1 MLCTSGSLAENI
13 IMVWGDGITAVAYYW
28 LTYQLLAFAVN
39 SKILKLTSALRNNKD
54 KSKRTLFY
62 MLLGL
67 ACLFASFIA
76 LCGNTHS
83 LHVLRYFFPDLF
95 WLRIFDLSM
104 MILAAMVS
112 VCTAIIGS
120 KLFPVILKSLGDFEL
135 NSEGGL
141 QHIENYLIEVVELMK
156 EGILVLSENMTIMR
170 CNEASKTLLHCQNL
184 LDKTYTDFIHPSD
197 LHIFNNAVIRV
208 LGSYNMTPVTIE
220 YRVNQKAF
228 PSMPHNDKTRKKT
241 TPVGSFYSPLSPKST
256 SRVYAAAPLNQ
267 SSDDHEE
274 VEMVNA
280 EFPRHTGSC
289 SSRISLGG
297 GTSTLAG
304 TSMIDVDLFSM
315 RSTDRDQVSH
325 TSQGQVV
332 ENEVF
337 AENEKDYIWVEA
349 TICKGMSINQNDDFE
364 YDIKLVCRDIEDR
377 KRAALRE
384 HNDLVRENDERDR
397 MNAAKLRY
405 ISCIAHDLK
414 TPLQSFCFTL
424 DLLNQTHM
432 HREQREYVQQAN
444 VAVDLMRLTISQTMD
459 ISKALTGAKLMPRR
473 TTVNLSTVMSRVEI
487 IINGYG
493 KQVPVSFKLARDV
506 CDRIIT
512 DEEWLW
518 QMVLNLL
525 TNACKYTD
533 KGEIRVTVSKTNGS
547 EEMNREFEE
556 EMLMVEVVDTGVGVT
571 DDKLGSMFEAFAQVQ
586 EGQVTGTGL
595 GLFGVRTRAEGLQG
609 TCGARHNTES
619 STGSGT
625 VLWFSIPYVPDTI
638 VLTGESTKS
647 PANPTPSSPTP
658 TDDFAITPKP
668 TLSFIPR
675 NRTASTDLAISTED
689 AIRRLRLTA
698 MVVEDTLT
706 VRKLMQQ
713 LLIKMGFERVDC
725 YENGSKGLEA
735 MMAAPVDIVF
745 SDVQMPIMTGPEMVS
760 RFRKWEAD
768 TLRAAVQST
777 RSSCASSSADHFS
790 AAHGNHSSSGSVPP
804 SPMNRP
810 EGNNGFNAVSS
821 ASQLGVAVL
830 TLPSPLHKTGL
841 QPTVSAGRHSGLS
854 LAVNVPAINT
864 THMPQNYSSNPQT
877 ARYMRTVRP
886 RQLIVAVTAN
896 GAECGKCGENGFDEI
911 CLKPLAK
918 TEIYQIINRYFA

>member
-619 STGSGT
+619 STGTGT
-625 VLWFSIPYVPDTI
+625 VMWFAIPYVPDELASI
-638 VLTGESTKS
+638 SQ
-647 PANPTPSSPTP
+647 
-658 TDDFAITPKP
+658 D
-668 TLSFIPR
+668 LSFADEAFIEAGVKPGRSPR
-675 NRTASTDLAISTED
+675 TKRYRIQSESFDSNDPTSDVEVELPPEKDLGNVEEQHASIAPTDLAARTEWL
-689 AIRRLRLTA
+689 IRSRKLTA
-698 MVVEDTLT
+698 VVIDDTKT
-706 VRKLMQQ
+706 VCKLMEK
-713 LLIKMGFERVDC
+713 LLRKMGFESVVC

-735 MMAAPVDIVF
+735 MMVSPVDIVF
-745 SDVQMPIMTGPEMVS
+745 SDVQMPIMTGPEMTR
-760 RFRKWEAD
+760 RFRIWEAS
-768 TLRAAVQST
+768 AAVRSQSMLTPIRSMATDGSNSTSFRSTFESSGSQST
-777 RSSCASSSADHFS
+777 RYYD
-790 AAHGNHSSSGSVPP
+790 GG
-804 SPMNRP
+804 
-810 EGNNGFNAVSS
+810 
-821 ASQLGVAVL
+821 
-830 TLPSPLHKTGL
+830 GL
-841 QPTVSAGRHSGLS
+841 RK
-854 LAVNVPAINT
+854 
-864 THMPQNYSSNPQT
+864 
-877 ARYMRTVRP
+877 

-896 GAECGKCGENGFDEI
+896 SAECEKVNDGGFDDI
-911 CLKPLAK
+911 CPKPLTRADIHK
-918 TEIYQIINRYFA
+918 VITRHFQFD